1 MKTGKRIVEKN
12 LIDRL
17 LYKYNCVSRFDDGK
31 LLRILC
37 LTTFLNNFGVAL
49 FVCDRQ
55 LHGGSCYILFVH
67 SIVIRILPKT
77 DLAFAVHAQFMP
89 NFRNTKRILSLE
101 QQLLQIAQEELAQ
114 TVKTI
119 EADRQKITALQQE
132 QTFTARQIKEAMSQ
146 GNLYCMGHNL
156 PEIC

>member
-1 MKTGKRIVEKN
+1 M
-12 LIDRL
+12 
-17 LYKYNCVSRFDDGK
+17 
-31 LLRILC
+31 LRYLSA
-37 LTTFLNNFGVAL
+37 T
-49 FVCDRQ
+49 D
-55 LHGGSCYILFVH
+55 SCMEVLVTSCFIH
-67 SIVIRILPKT
+67 SIVIGILHKT

-89 NFRNTKRILSLE
+89 NFRNTKRVLSLE